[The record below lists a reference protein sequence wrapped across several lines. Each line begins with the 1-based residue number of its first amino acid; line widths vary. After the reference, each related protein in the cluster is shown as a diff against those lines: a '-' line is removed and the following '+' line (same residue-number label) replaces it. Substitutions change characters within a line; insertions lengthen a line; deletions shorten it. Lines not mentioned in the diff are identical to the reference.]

1 MTMWSGSLS
10 CECVQSSEGKIV
22 WPGSPL
28 FETNVKKQF
37 RIGRSLEGIQFEF
50 TTLSLRF
57 ELCDENGYLEL
68 ALVYSNSNYNI
79 LPLAFT
85 SPNLTMVW
93 NSNSLTEG
101 MHLSFQF
108 GLFDW
113 EQLSA
118 KLPLHWY
125 YLRCSVHPLVQL
137 FDKLLFEKNRSGFL
151 SDNTNNAHR
160 NSLYQCFGSKTAA

>member
-1 MTMWSGSLS
+1 M
-10 CECVQSSEGKIV
+10 
-22 WPGSPL
+22 
-28 FETNVKKQF
+28 KKQF

-118 KLPLHWY
+118 KLPLH
-125 YLRCSVHPLVQL
+125 
-137 FDKLLFEKNRSGFL
+137 
-151 SDNTNNAHR
+151 
-160 NSLYQCFGSKTAA
+160 